1 MFPTKDNIV
10 TLNPE
15 SILAIETF
23 LVDATQQE
31 FENTNLCEEI
41 ETFWLRMRVP
51 SSITITD
58 DMLADWRNKL
68 SIMLQSIPVPFI
80 VTSLIIDDEICDDVS
95 LIQLRGLIT
104 FSGLNPYYGA

>member
-1 MFPTKDNIV
+1 MFPIKDNIV

-23 LVDATQQE
+23 LVDAIQQE

-51 SSITITD
+51 TSIAIND
-58 DMLADWRNKL
+58 DMLAEWRNKL

-80 VTSLIIDDEICDDVS
+80 VTSLIVDDELSEDPT
-95 LIQLRGLIT
+95 LQQLRGLIT
-104 FSGLNPYYGA
+104 FYGLNPYYGA